1 MSLRGS
7 DFAAQTSDLQNQ
19 APGTDTHRV
28 HLDLATGKFLPLRL
42 WGRKH
47 KLPFAFRMCSG
58 QLGPG
63 LQTRRCK
70 FLSGSA
76 TELLKLNLCMP
87 VCPSAFPHLS
97 VWLVNSVEQELS
109 LIFYLYSA
117 LNNGS
122 PLCLSVGANTKYGQD
137 KLRSPLKFV
146 ASISG
151 LTKACVSWF
160 IFSNCI
166 SWLIKNI
173 LFVAMNLALL
183 VFFDYQ

>member
-1 MSLRGS
+1 M
-7 DFAAQTSDLQNQ
+7 
-19 APGTDTHRV
+19 
-28 HLDLATGKFLPLRL
+28 
-42 WGRKH
+42 
-47 KLPFAFRMCSG
+47 
-58 QLGPG
+58 
-63 LQTRRCK
+63 
-70 FLSGSA
+70 
-76 TELLKLNLCMP
+76 
-87 VCPSAFPHLS
+87 
-97 VWLVNSVEQELS
+97 EQELS

-166 SWLIKNI
+166 SWLTKNI

-183 VFFDYQ
+183 VFFDYQQLQ